1 MSTLRCFLRLARTLP
16 RRRLFSN
23 AVPQAGPG
31 AALAELFAA
40 PASSLIAPNTQALLE
55 GLLRG
60 DRVCLA
66 RAITLVESTRQ
77 DHRRQAGLLLD
88 EVLRVR
94 QLLASRQM
102 AHLRGVSS
110 GTALGDVVAEPIRGT
125 FRVGIAGPPGA
136 GEWAWDSSRRVAAS
150 HPSFTSIL
158 LAHVGKSS
166 LIEVLGMHLVGLGH
180 RVAVVAVDPSSSR
193 TGGLAARVAKETGCC
208 TSTPIIAIV
217 QVAAS

>member
-1 MSTLRCFLRLARTLP
+1 MCSPPAVPLRWGSRRSSTGMSTLRCFPRLARTLP

-23 AVPQAGPG
+23 AIPQAGPG

-40 PASSLIAPNTQALLE
+40 PASSLIAPYTQALLE

-94 QLLASRQM
+94 HLLASRQM
-102 AHLRGVSS
+102 TQSRGMSS
-110 GTALGDVVAEPIRGT
+110 GASFSDVVAEPIRGT

-136 GEWAWDSSRRVAAS
+136 GGTGTHRGEWRPPT
-150 HPSFTSIL
+150 HPLPLSFGSCRKEL
-158 LAHVGKSS
+158 L
-166 LIEVLGMHLVGLGH
+166 
-180 RVAVVAVDPSSSR
+180 D
-193 TGGLAARVAKETGCC
+193 
-208 TSTPIIAIV
+208 
-217 QVAAS
+217 

>member
-1 MSTLRCFLRLARTLP
+1 MSTLRTLCFSRGARVFP
-16 RRRLFSN
+16 RRLFSN
-23 AVPQAGPG
+23 TAPG
-31 AALAELFAA
+31 AALAELFGAQ
-40 PASSLIAPNTQALLE
+40 ASSPIAPYTQALLE

-77 DHRRQAGLLLD
+77 DHRRQAGVLLD

-94 QLLASRQM
+94 HLLASRRM
-102 AHLRGVSS
+102 VRSRGASNGAASS
-110 GTALGDVVAEPIRGT
+110 DVAAEPVRGT

-136 GEWAWDSSRRVAAS
+136 GAHYDESKCVAAP
-150 HPSFTSIL
+150 HPTLASIIV
-158 LAHVGKSS
+158 APTGKSS

-193 TGGLAARVAKETGCC
+193 TG
-208 TSTPIIAIV
+208 
-217 QVAAS
+217 ASC